1 MSGGSVL
8 GMLGLQT
15 VHESVFRAMAQHDA
29 WGVSD
34 LAPHL
39 GLTEA
44 EVRSA
49 LDDLFELRLIR
60 NSYDRPGQVKAVGRD
75 EALRIVLQHQQDDLV
90 RHQAR
95 MAEQHA
101 AVTRMI
107 NQIALAPPR
116 SRSVAEVEELSG
128 MDAVQQRLELLAEQA
143 SSEILTLM
151 PGGAHSSAAL
161 EAARRN
167 DARVLVR
174 GVPMRTIALDSIR
187 QDGPTL
193 DHARW
198 LTDHGGEFRTAPT
211 LPPRMIVVDGKA
223 ALVPLDPANTRAG
236 ILYLTS
242 AGVVASLRSLFEQVW
257 NYSTPL
263 GVDSE
268 PAQPGLSDLERKVLQ
283 LAGEG
288 LTDEAVASRLHISAR
303 SARRTMAALMERLDA
318 HSRFAAGVKAAQRGW
333 L

>member
-1 MSGGSVL
+1 
-8 GMLGLQT
+8 MLGLQA
-15 VHESVFRAMAQHDA
+15 VHESVYQAMVEHST
-29 WGVSD
+29 WGVID
-34 LAPHL
+34 LARHL
-39 GLTEA
+39 RLTEA

-49 LDDLFELRLIR
+49 LDALFELRLIR
-60 NSYDRPGQVKAVGRD
+60 DSYDRPGHVKAVGRD
-75 EALRIVLQHQQDDLV
+75 ELLRIVLQHQQDDLA
-90 RHQAR
+90 RQQLR

-107 NQIALAPPR
+107 SRIALAPEPAR
-116 SRSVAEVEELSG
+116 TVAEVEKLSG

-143 SSEILTLM
+143 SVEILTLM
-151 PGGAHSSAAL
+151 PGGGHSAPAL

-167 DARVLVR
+167 DAQVLAR
-174 GVPMRTIALDSIR
+174 GVPMRTIALESIR
-187 QDGPTL
+187 QHEPTL
-193 DHARW
+193 NHARW
-198 LTDHGGEFRTAPT
+198 LTDHGGEFRTAPA
-211 LPPRMIVVDGKA
+211 LPPRMIVVDRQA

-242 AGVVASLRSLFEQVW
+242 PGVVASLRSLFERVW
-257 NYSTPL
+257 SYSTPL
-263 GVDSE
+263 GADSE
-268 PAQPGLSDLERKVLQ
+268 PAQPGLSDLERGVLQ

-318 HSRFAAGVKAAQRGW
+318 HSRFSAGVKAAQRGW